1 MNTAGAAD
9 VPKSA
14 RDDGRGHWPRGK
26 WRKPPTTESKAAA
39 ALLKHEAERRGRN
52 ATARLLGVDPRT
64 LGRWL
69 RGERHMDATDV
80 ARVKA
85 VSHSK

>member
-1 MNTAGAAD
+1 M
-9 VPKSA
+9 PKSA

-26 WRKPPTTESKAAA
+26 RRKPPTPESDAAS
-39 ALLKHEAERRGRN
+39 ALLKQEAERRGRN

-69 RGERHMDATDV
+69 RGERHMDDADV
-80 ARVKA
+80 AKLRELL
-85 VSHSK
+85 